1 MTGILPLRSAVVGL
15 LCLARAEEELL
26 LAASRGTTEP
36 GSPDNWAAVP
46 LLAHNAEFKS
56 QQVQRLAAVQRGET
70 PPVFGE
76 IDHRSADVYR
86 QYGRPPAS
94 EVTRHGRQVTAA
106 LIDLLGAICDED
118 LLEPDRNPW
127 LAGRQLWLQV
137 IVRGFWHPMGHLGD
151 FYLGHGQAG
160 RAVDLQAHAVDTA
173 GYLDAPAP
181 VRGMAH
187 YNLACAQA
195 RSELIGEAL
204 ASLSQAVE
212 LNPALR
218 ANVSRDADLV
228 VLREAG
234 QLTALLGS

>member
-1 MTGILPLRSAVVGL
+1 MTSVPPRSAVVGL

-26 LAASRGTTEP
+26 LAASRGPAEP

-46 LLAHNAEFKS
+46 LLAHNTEFKS
-56 QQVQRLAAVQRGET
+56 QQVQRLEAVQRGEV

-86 QYGRPPAS
+86 QYGQQPAS
-94 EVTRHGRQVTAA
+94 DVARPGRQVTAA
-106 LIDLLGAICDED
+106 LIDLLGVTSDED
-118 LLEPDRNPW
+118 LLDPARNPW

-151 FYLGHGQAG
+151 YYLGHGQPG
-160 RAVDLQAHAVDTA
+160 RAVDLQAHAVATA
-173 GYLDAPAP
+173 SYLDAPAP

-195 RSELIGEAL
+195 RSELPGDAL
-204 ASLSQAVE
+204 ASLRQAVD

-228 VLREAG
+228 VLRDAG

>member
-1 MTGILPLRSAVVGL
+1 MTGVLPPRPAIVGL

-26 LAASRGTTEP
+26 LVASRGLKEP

-46 LLAHNAEFKS
+46 LLAHNTEFRS
-56 QQVQRLAAVQRGET
+56 QQAQRLEAVQRGVA
-70 PPVFGE
+70 PPDFSA

-86 QYGRPPAS
+86 QYGQQPAGD
-94 EVTRHGRQVTAA
+94 VVRRGRKVTAA
-106 LIDLLGAICDED
+106 LIDLLGVTSDED
-118 LLEPDRNPW
+118 LAEPDRNPW

-151 FYLGHGQAG
+151 YYLGHGQAA
-160 RAVDLQAHAVDTA
+160 RAVDLQANAVATA
-173 GYLDAPAP
+173 SYLDAPAP

-195 RSELIGEAL
+195 RSGLPGEAL

-218 ANVSRDADLV
+218 ANIRRDADLV
-228 VLREAG
+228 VLRKAG